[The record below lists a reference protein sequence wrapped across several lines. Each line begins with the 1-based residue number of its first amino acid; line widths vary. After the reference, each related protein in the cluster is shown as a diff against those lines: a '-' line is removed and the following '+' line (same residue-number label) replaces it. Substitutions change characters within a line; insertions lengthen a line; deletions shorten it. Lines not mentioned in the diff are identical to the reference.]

1 MTTGALN
8 VPLTRIRAFDPA
20 TTAVGVAGDAEG
32 VRARALALGAVAVAA
47 KPADPAEA
55 HRND

>member
-1 MTTGALN
+1 MTAGALK

-20 TTAVGVAGDAEG
+20 ITAVVVAGDAEG

-47 KPADPAEA
+47 KLPDPAEA